1 MLILKSNTEYVG
13 DVANLPFIPVL
24 DSVSAIAAYS
34 LRRLRRNYTGPA
46 IEVVRSSDS
55 QVKKIGF
62 KGGVLD
68 FSTLTDF
75 SQGSDLRVAK
85 WFDQSGNGFDLA
97 VATASAQ
104 PMIAKSGN
112 VIVDQKG
119 KVAIEFNGS
128 THKLFDAANSLAPQL
143 LNSLNFAS
151 LAVFTHTA
159 VSQDTSNLRRILG
172 FNYSSNQSIH
182 KTSLYVSISPN
193 NVSFGARG
201 TMEANTTILS
211 SGTDTQ
217 NSVVLSYFKGQQVG
231 LKVNSEAIKIST
243 HSTANTA
250 GGNGRFVVGSST
262 VNAVESANFSGHMSE
277 MILFNTNVAD
287 DLLLKLQSELYS
299 YYR

>member
-1 MLILKSNTEYVG
+1 MLILKSNAEYVG
-13 DVANLPFIPVL
+13 DVANLPFIPVI
-24 DSVSAIAAYS
+24 DSISSIAAYS

-55 QVKKIGF
+55 QVKQIGF

-68 FSTLTDF
+68 ISNLTDF

-104 PMIAKSGN
+104 PLIVKSGN
-112 VIVDQKG
+112 VVIDQKN

-172 FNYSSNQSIH
+172 FNYSSSQSIH
-182 KTSLYVSISPN
+182 KTSLYVSTSPN

-211 SGTDTQ
+211 SSTDTQ
-217 NSVVLSYFKGQQVG
+217 NSVVLSFFKGQQVG
-231 LKVNSEAIKIST
+231 LKVNAEAIKNAT
-243 HSTANTA
+243 HGTANTA
-250 GGNGRFVVGSST
+250 GGNGRFVVGSAS
-262 VNAVESANFSGHMSE
+262 VNAVESANFSGHLSE
-277 MILFNTNVAD
+277 IILFNTDVSGD
-287 DLLLKLQSELYS
+287 SLLELHGQLYS
-299 YYR
+299 YYC